1 MKYTVIW
8 ARTDGHDHGE
18 IDEPFDTREE
28 ADAEVERMKAEDAEN
43 GEAGMW
49 VYVVE
54 EKEDDEEEEDGE
66 SEGKE
71 LECGDYPDE
80 RSVVCADGRVRRFAS
95 GYQREMW
102 EIGMRERDFY

>member
-28 ADAEVERMKAEDAEN
+28 ADAEVEKMKAEDAEN

-54 EKEDDEEEEDGE
+54 EKEDDEEEEAGD
-66 SEGKE
+66 EGDE
-71 LECGDYPDE
+71 LLECGDHPDD

-95 GYQREMW
+95 GYQQEMW
-102 EIGMRERDFY
+102 EIGMRESDFC

>member
-18 IDEPFDTREE
+18 IDEPFDTRED
-28 ADAEVERMKAEDAEN
+28 ADAEIERMKAEDTEN

-54 EKEDDEEEEDGE
+54 EKEENDGEGEEEDRD
-66 SEGKE
+66 
-71 LECGDYPDE
+71 LECGDYPDD

-95 GYQREMW
+95 GYAREMW
-102 EIGMRERDFY
+102 EIGMRESDFC